1 MSEQR
6 RDDQRPDDTPQTLV
20 SHLLELRNRLLKTLV
35 VVLVIFLGLFYFSRD
50 LYTLVAR
57 PLMDAMPAGTNMIAH
72 AMLLRL
78 WGYALLVHRLSST
91 NPILQVFGADIAE
104 RPTTPAP
111 TRVIACSSSG
121 RRFSR

>member
-1 MSEQR
+1 MSEER

-57 PLMDAMPAGTNMIAH
+57 PLMDATPVAIMLVPAGMASISGRA
-72 AMLLRL
+72 
-78 WGYALLVHRLSST
+78 
-91 NPILQVFGADIAE
+91 
-104 RPTTPAP
+104 
-111 TRVIACSSSG
+111 TRV
-121 RRFSR
+121 